1 MDTNSGEA
9 ATAAATAG
17 VSFRDYPRSSVLV
30 RSVSMQMKFHE
41 LERRRQEGF
50 QWEGVWNVS
59 YPNTGSRRSGGSPR
73 TDKLRLRVED
83 GGEVTVYS
91 RGVETR
97 VPSLKVVAVKC
108 SGDSCLGKEWAVLE
122 ALVPDGATLGR
133 GRRLLYA
140 TKDGHSAHRWVAG
153 ELRGESEGV
162 ASFRCVV
169 PTANGR
175 QELVLPL
182 RQVV

>member
-1 MDTNSGEA
+1 MAHLLARHYTHTTLGQHERLKLPQ
-9 ATAAATAG
+9 TW
-17 VSFRDYPRSSVLV
+17 LV
-30 RSVSMQMKFHE
+30 MPTPLNLINPCFTP
-41 LERRRQEGF
+41 LC
-50 QWEGVWNVS
+50 
-59 YPNTGSRRSGGSPR
+59 GSPR